1 MAEPTVRLSTKER
14 QGEVGVVDWFLHIT
28 YPSGMPALACHICT
42 VDVKQQVVHYR
53 KGDDN
58 A

>member
-1 MAEPTVRLSTKER
+1 MRLSTKER